1 MKIIALAIV
10 LVAAGCGWLKST
22 SRAVADDVVDCTRA
36 EAVRAAGELGP
47 AIRPLVVSAVAGERP
62 DWSQLR
68 GLAKSWSVELGGC
81 VLANVVTDLEAAVRG
96 APKTHSQQLD
106 PAALHAGA
114 RALLVERFGNARTF
128 KTATGS
134 L

>member
-1 MKIIALAIV
+1 MKKLIPLLIV
-10 LVAAGCGWLKST
+10 LGGCGWLKSAG
-22 SRAVADDVVDCTRA
+22 RAVADDVVDCTKA

-47 AIRPLVVSAVAGERP
+47 AIRPLVVSAVAGEKP
-62 DWSQLR
+62 DWSQLQ
-68 GLAKSWSVELGGC
+68 GLAKSWGVDLGAC
-81 VLANVVTDLEAAVRG
+81 VFANVVTDLEAAVRG
-96 APKTHSQQLD
+96 APKTHAQQLD

-128 KTATGS
+128 RTVTGS